1 MTQLSYQALE
11 SLWTSAGGSAD
22 LAPTMAAIA
31 IAESGGNP
39 NSLNDTPSTGDYSV
53 GLWQINYFGSMLSG
67 RTQQFGSPSAL
78 RASPT
83 AQARAAVAI
92 ENEQGLKAWSTYSSG
107 AYRQYLNGADYTGS
121 GSAGSGGG
129 GDSGGGVSQAG
140 DITNS
145 ACQIGI
151 NLPVVGQTCILTV
164 KQSQQLLGMALMT
177 GGALVGLVGAIILAA
192 YGLKSTG
199 ALDHAAAAAAVVPG
213 GGRVAGSL
221 AQASGAIKRG
231 PTPSGQRREQKQRQA
246 QQQRNEQRAAAREE
260 RVRSNQQHR
269 EQQRAAK
276 TKGGTDGDS

>member
-11 SLWTSAGGSAD
+11 SLWTSNGGPAA

-39 NSLNDTPSTGDYSV
+39 SSLNDNASTGDYSV
-53 GLWQINYFGSMLSG
+53 GLWQINYYGSMMSG
-67 RTQQFGSPSAL
+67 RTAQFGSPSAL

-92 ENEQGLKAWSTYSSG
+92 YNEQGLKAWSTYSSG

-121 GSAGSGGG
+121 DSAGGASGGG
-129 GDSGGGVSQAG
+129 SSGGVTPAA
-140 DITNS
+140 DITQD
-145 ACQIGI
+145 CLIGF
-151 NLPVVGQTCILTV
+151 NLPVAGQTCIIT
-164 KQSQQLLGMALMT
+164 QRQAQQTMGILLIT

-199 ALDHAAAAAAVVPG
+199 TLDQAARAAAVVPG

-221 AQASGAIKRG
+221 ANASGALRRG
-231 PTPSGQRREQKQRQA
+231 PTP
-246 QQQRNEQRAAAREE
+246 
-260 RVRSNQQHR
+260 
-269 EQQRAAK
+269 
-276 TKGGTDGDS
+276 TKGKQ